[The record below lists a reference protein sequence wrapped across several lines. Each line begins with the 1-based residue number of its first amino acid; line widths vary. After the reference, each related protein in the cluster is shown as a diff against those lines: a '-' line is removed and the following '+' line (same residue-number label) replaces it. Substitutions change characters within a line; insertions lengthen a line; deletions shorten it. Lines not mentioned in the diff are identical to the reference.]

1 MEAWECDTSPS
12 SGKSCGGT
20 CGHFWGWELFLSDSD
35 FIPQEAARGGDMI
48 LPNAV
53 AGSEVAC
60 GCVGDWGPYGWRVI
74 QILAP

>member
-1 MEAWECDTSPS
+1 M
-12 SGKSCGGT
+12 
-20 CGHFWGWELFLSDSD
+20 FLSDSD